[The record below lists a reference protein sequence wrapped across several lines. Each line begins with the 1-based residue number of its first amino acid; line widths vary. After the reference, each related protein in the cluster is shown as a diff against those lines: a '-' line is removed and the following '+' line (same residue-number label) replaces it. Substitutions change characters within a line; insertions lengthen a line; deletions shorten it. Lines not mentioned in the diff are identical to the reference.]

1 MQSLPFAVG
10 GEESIDDGTVA
21 QRDKKFSTSFLPASV
36 STLSG

>member
-1 MQSLPFAVG
+1 MQVLAFAID
-10 GEESIDDGTVA
+10 GEESIDDGSVA